1 MKSLNAVIALGV
13 FALGACNE
21 ESSVPAD
28 NVIYE
33 GGATDEALENLLAGT
48 VSFVADQEV
57 LFTWPVDGDILPT
70 DEPLSFCYVVPES
83 TARAP
88 RSHPTRE
95 AFGWL
100 FPGQRHSGKDGA
112 WVGLDTAL
120 LLAPIFAEPTPALAH
135 GTPINGR
142 AFLLKFSSSANP
154 SLATVFTTQLDY
166 FPDALVLQKLH
177 AADGGVTVE
186 LTSAIFEENRVT
198 PDGGPFRGGKITV
211 QFRAPN

>member
-1 MKSLNAVIALGV
+1 MKSLNAVIALGF
-13 FALGACNE
+13 FALAACNEE

-33 GGATDEALENLLAGT
+33 GGATDEALENLQAGT
-48 VSFVADQEV
+48 VSFAADQEV

-70 DEPLSFCYVVPES
+70 DEPLSFCYAAPES

-88 RSHPTRE
+88 RPTRE

-100 FPGQRHSGKDGA
+100 FPGQSPSGNDAG
-112 WVGLDTAL
+112 WDGLDTAL
-120 LLAPIFAEPTPALAH
+120 LLAPIFIEPTPALAH

-142 AFLLKFSSSANP
+142 AFLLKFSSPANP

-177 AADGGVTVE
+177 AAAGGVTVE

-198 PDGGPFRGGKITV
+198 PDGGPFKGGKITV